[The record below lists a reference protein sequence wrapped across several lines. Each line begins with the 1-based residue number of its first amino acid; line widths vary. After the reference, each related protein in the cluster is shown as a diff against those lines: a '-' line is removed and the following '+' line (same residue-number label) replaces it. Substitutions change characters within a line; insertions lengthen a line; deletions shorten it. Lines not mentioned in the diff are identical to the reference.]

1 MVRWSHPHTHKIQTY
16 CELLPFDIL
25 PISTVHHLNWNMPLM
40 VSTELSTRCCC
51 EGPCNQASR
60 RSHARYCFHT
70 TDVQYYSSIDINVNI
85 SYIMFVHLYVY
96 ICILHIYTVLHIFV
110 EILYILLLL
119 SKILATSS
127 APSREFD
134 DRSSKSQ
141 S

>member
-16 CELLPFDIL
+16 CDLLPFDIL
-25 PISTVHHLNWNMPLM
+25 PISTVHHLNWDMPLM

-70 TDVQYYSSIDINVNI
+70 TDVQYYSSIDINVHI
-85 SYIMFVHLYVY
+85 SYIIFVYIYVY
-96 ICILHIYTVLHIFV
+96 ILHIYTVLHKFV